1 MKEIILAAEIYLLLI
16 IISMVVAF
24 LIKGMLSFIR
34 LFSKKPT
41 VNVQESVNK
50 GK

>member
-34 LFSKKPT
+34 LFSK
-41 VNVQESVNK
+41 NDCERSRI